1 MRFPPPLRERH
12 RRDNVGGLEEE
23 NDKKTV
29 VVVILEVFLSLS
41 FTVVYCA
48 EFCGVSCWNNNN
60 VSVSRLLCT
69 YVLGRQ
75 REKKAVVFR
84 QKEHSIS
91 IPFVYAFAAR
101 EAKEDISLLFVAFF
115 FESSASS
122 QRSFWLKFIL
132 HTKKSAR
139 EALDTPPREAGI
151 PSLARETH
159 RLIIFARGFF
169 GEEDKETEKQE
180 VLSGNG
186 TFQRVSNQKRL
197 SVSDISSRGNICFL
211 CAREDRERRD
221 NRRSALRNTSR
232 YQKRI

>member
-1 MRFPPPLRERH
+1 MRFPPPFRERH

-29 VVVILEVFLSLS
+29 VVILGVFFSLSLLPS
-41 FTVVYCA
+41 FTAQSFAECLVGTTTTFRSRGYCA
-48 EFCGVSCWNNNN
+48 LITFWADN
-60 VSVSRLLCT
+60 
-69 YVLGRQ
+69 
-75 REKKAVVFR
+75 EKKKRLFFVKKSIQSRF
-84 QKEHSIS
+84 HSS
-91 IPFVYAFAAR
+91 MHSLLAR
-101 EAKEDISLLFVAFF
+101 RRRISLLFVAFF
-115 FESSASS
+115 FESSAS

-151 PSLARETH
+151 PSLARETR